1 MGKST
6 FLGVEI
12 APAEQQRR
20 TALVLLGL
28 LVIVG
33 AGAPVA
39 FMLPELIRHYK
50 HVPAEG
56 RITAIETKCHYQ
68 VHRLGKRGP
77 AQVTD
82 LVDCHEARRIAA
94 EVDHAMGEVREVAIV
109 KVDYTIADGSPGSSW
124 LDLPAGAAADLVVG
138 QPITI
143 GYDPE
148 YPHRVHRRASNPFAL
163 THEGRFG
170 ITRGARPAGS
180 EVAPAEATRAAPV
193 VEPVSPRPQP
203 SEAIKTFSWY
213 AARIIVLAMLI
224 GMLWGVRATWR
235 LVSRSLG
242 GGSVARSAAK
252 PDRGDIAAARIARA
266 TRQATHRPSKDFARR

>member
-20 TALVLLGL
+20 MALVLLGL

-33 AGAPVA
+33 AAAPLA
-39 FMLPELIRHYK
+39 FMLPELIRHSK

-94 EVDHAMGEVREVAIV
+94 EVEHAMGEVREVAIV

-124 LDLPAGAAADLVVG
+124 FDIPAGAAADLGVG

-148 YPHRVHRRASNPFAL
+148 YPHRIHRRASNPFAL

-170 ITRGARPAGS
+170 ISRGTRPAGS
-180 EVAPAEATRAAPV
+180 EVAPAEVTRAAPAV
-193 VEPVSPRPQP
+193 ATAKPRSEP

-224 GMLWGVRATWR
+224 GVLWGVRATWR
-235 LVSRSLG
+235 LARRLIRGTPAGASAGRPAASP
-242 GGSVARSAAK
+242 VAAS
-252 PDRGDIAAARIARA
+252 RIASV
-266 TRQATHRPSKDFARR
+266 TRNGAPRTGFGQR